1 MKSNT
6 KEWIQYSTAMV
17 AVVSGI
23 ILTFLSFILLNLVEN
38 GVLIY
43 VGQVL
48 FFAGAIFGVNLYY
61 KTKFGEFETQAIK
74 NVSQQV
80 EDYVNETIDKKL
92 KDNKH

>member
-6 KEWIQYSTAMV
+6 KECIQYGTSMV
-17 AVVSGI
+17 AVASGI

-48 FFAGAIFGVNLYY
+48 FFAGAVFGVNLYY
-61 KTKFGEFETQAIK
+61 KTKFGEFETQTIK